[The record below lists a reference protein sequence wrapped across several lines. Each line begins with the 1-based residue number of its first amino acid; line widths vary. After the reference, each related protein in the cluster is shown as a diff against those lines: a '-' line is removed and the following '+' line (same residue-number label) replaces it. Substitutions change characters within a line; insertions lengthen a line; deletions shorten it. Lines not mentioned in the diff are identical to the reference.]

1 MIEWFAEM
9 RIHPLVVHFPIAT
22 LTLAWIAIVA
32 MHAGWGDTSK
42 WKAYIRPLEVFGV
55 IALAPTV
62 LTGFRD
68 AGWFDVF
75 ETTSWSQP
83 LRWHIMFGLLT
94 VLLFTTHAVWR
105 RQRDVVGSAVR
116 VDVGLASA
124 GFWALVVTGLLA
136 GEVVYG

>member
-1 MIEWFAEM
+1 MKVDPGFYRGLAVGLAFGLLFVWHEVVMLFGSMHLVIHYEM
-9 RIHPLVVHFPIAT
+9 TPLSWMT
-22 LTLAWIAIVA
+22 
-32 MHAGWGDTSK
+32 
-42 WKAYIRPLEVFGV
+42 FGQ
-55 IALAPTV
+55 LW
-62 LTGFRD
+62 L
-68 AGWFDVF
+68 DVF

-83 LRWHIMFGLLT
+83 LRWHIVFGLLT

-136 GEVVYG
+136 GKVVYG